1 MGKAQD
7 FIFIS
12 KFQQRLGIKILGLG
26 FKVRNQFLNLHQ
38 RMMLG
43 HRRPEEKMNSFSP
56 WKRKGPEREGGK
68 MMFAC
73 SETIIECEDVNGTFI
88 NTVLT
93 FATLLR
99 SPIDANAIPDD
110 IKVEVDLYVTNDK
123 PFNALPTAI
132 IRPLDDSIS
141 IDPSEISCTRDNE
154 VAYNRFSFIV
164 IQIYLDLSRR
174 YGCRHWPLLW

>member
-12 KFQQRLGIKILGLG
+12 KFQQPLGIKFLGLG

-38 RMMLG
+38 RMMLD

-56 WKRKGPEREGGK
+56 WKRKGPEREGGE

-93 FATLLR
+93 FVTLLR

-110 IKVEVDLYVTNDK
+110 IKLRLI
-123 PFNALPTAI
+123 FM
-132 IRPLDDSIS
+132 
-141 IDPSEISCTRDNE
+141 
-154 VAYNRFSFIV
+154 
-164 IQIYLDLSRR
+164 
-174 YGCRHWPLLW
+174 